1 MNKFSRAALIAALML
16 ASVEALAGKPVS
28 ITFESE
34 GSATDGKP
42 YALYSVKCSSGDSRP
57 LTAWDNR
64 KKWCVGK
71 ASEESCSAK
80 QIRAAKD
87 ACQG

>member
-1 MNKFSRAALIAALML
+1 MSKLSRAALSAALMAVSIGAM
-16 ASVEALAGKPVS
+16 ASKPVS
-28 ITFESE
+28 ITFEAE
-34 GSATDGKP
+34 GAAADGKP
-42 YALYSVKCSSGDSRP
+42 YALYSVKCSDGDTQP

-71 ASEESCSAK
+71 VSEEACSNK

-87 ACQG
+87 ACK

>member
-1 MNKFSRAALIAALML
+1 MNKFSRFALMAALLAASMDAL
-16 ASVEALAGKPVS
+16 ASKPVS

-34 GSATDGKP
+34 GAATDGRA
-42 YALYSVKCSSGDSRP
+42 YALYSVKCSSGDTQP

-71 ASEESCSAK
+71 VSEESCSNK

-87 ACQG
+87 ACK

>member
-1 MNKFSRAALIAALML
+1 MNKFSRIAVMAALLM
-16 ASVEALAGKPVS
+16 ASLDAMASKPVS

-34 GSATDGKP
+34 GSNTDGKP
-42 YALYSVKCSSGDSRP
+42 YALYSVKCSDGDTQP

-71 ASEESCSAK
+71 VSEEACSTK

-87 ACQG
+87 ACK